1 MLMLAQEFESLLKDV
16 VNAKRLSASKMTG
29 LTDLAMKNMKVCL
42 CSCVCDPFFSTMI
55 AGLARYAVGVHPVS
69 HAQIATVSCV

>member
-1 MLMLAQEFESLLKDV
+1 MLAQEFESLLKDV

-42 CSCVCDPFFSTMI
+42 CSRVCDAFFSTTI
-55 AGLARYAVGVHPVS
+55 AGLARYAVGVHSVS
-69 HAQIATVSCV
+69 HAQIAIVSYV